1 MMFIYVGVCMYI
13 YVVGFM
19 RVTYCFGCSGWLGV
33 WVVGVC
39 HSIHT
44 FDYRRN
50 VHSYIGCGWRITTVV
65 NLKAIRGRPFRMI
78 ALFATTMV

>member
-1 MMFIYVGVCMYI
+1 MWGCVCI

-33 WVVGVC
+33 WVVGVR

-50 VHSYIGCGWRITTVV
+50 VHSYIVVVGGWVYFDW
-65 NLKAIRGRPFRMI
+65 GY
-78 ALFATTMV
+78 MVWEVDVLLGIDWIC